1 MSDSR
6 LNRREFLWGATL
18 ARAAR
23 ALPAASRQVAI
34 VLDPA
39 DRVASTAPVRWAA
52 TQLEETLRAQGVAV
66 VRRDTLGEAPAEA
79 MVLLVAGASAPAAR
93 DILKAAQIPPPET
106 ADAMGIAAGRLA
118 GRKVTLACGGD
129 VRGAVYAALELA
141 DRVRHATDPEAALGT
156 VTAVAEKPANR
167 IRSIARCFE
176 SDVEDKPWFYDKAFW
191 QAYLTMLATQRYNRF
206 SLTLGLG
213 YNRPRNVRDVY
224 FYFAYPFLVSV
235 PGYNVRARPLPD
247 AERDRNFEMLRFIG
261 EETARRGL
269 QFQLALWTHAYQWED
284 SPEANYVIE
293 GLTPERHAA
302 YCRDALA
309 EILKACPAITGV
321 TFRIHGESGIPE
333 GSYDFWKTVFEG
345 IVRAGRQIEIDM
357 HAKGMDFRMIDVA
370 LATGMPVVVS
380 PKYWAE
386 HMGLPYHQAG
396 IRELEKARETSDSFF
411 ALSNGSRRF
420 LRYGYGDLL
429 REDRRYGILYR
440 IWPGTQRVLLWGDP
454 AMAAGYGRTAHF
466 CSSDGVEWCEPL
478 SFKGRMGSGKPGGR
492 CGYADASL
500 NPRYDWEKFEYTYRV
515 WGRLIYNPDTDPHG
529 WRRHLR
535 REFGA
540 AASAA
545 EQSLANA
552 SRVLLLV
559 TTAHGVS
566 GSNNTYWP
574 EIYTN
579 MPIVDEGKNRIYRD
593 TPQPRRFGAVLPF
606 DPQLFSRIEDFAR
619 ELLAGGRDA
628 RYSPAEVAQWLEGF
642 AQAAARHWQEVE
654 RRFGE
659 RTSAEF
665 RRWAADIAIQSGLGR
680 FFAWKFRA
688 ALLWAVYEQTGEAAA
703 LQEAVKAYRAAR
715 EAWAGLAA
723 QSKNVYV
730 PDITYGM
737 TPHLRGHWMDRLP
750 AVDEDIADM
759 ERRLASVRT
768 DGVGTSSESVARAI
782 REILSPPAR
791 AAVRCRHTPPARFR
805 PGEPL
810 SVELA
815 LEANQPFTVRMHYRH
830 ANQAEDWRAAEAE
843 NRRGRYRAVIPADYT
858 DSPYPLLYYFEG
870 RGPSGVF
877 LYPGFGPELS
887 NEPYIVVRKV

>member
-1 MSDSR
+1 MSDTRLSR
-6 LNRREFLWGATL
+6 RDFLWSATL
-18 ARAAR
+18 SPAVRGQ
-23 ALPAASRQVAI
+23 PAASRRVVI
-34 VLDPA
+34 VLDPR
-39 DRVASTAPVRWAA
+39 DPVASAPPVRWAT
-52 TQLEETLRAQGVAV
+52 TQLEEAFRGSGWGVL
-66 VRRDTLGEAPAEA
+66 RRDALGDAPADIP
-79 MVLLVAGASAPAAR
+79 VLVIAGASAPIAR
-93 DILKAAQIPPPET
+93 DVLKAHKLALPAAPE
-106 ADAMGIAAGRLA
+106 ALA
-118 GRKVTLACGGD
+118 IVAERFAERNVTLACGSD
-129 VRGAVYAALELA
+129 VRGAVYATLELA
-141 DRVRHATDPEAALGT
+141 DRVRHASDPEGALRIT
-156 VTAVAEKPANR
+156 TPVAEKPANR

-176 SDVEDKPWFYDKAFW
+176 SDVEDKPWFYNKSFW

-247 AERDRNFEMLRFIG
+247 AERDRNLEMLRFIG
-261 EETARRGL
+261 EEAARRGL

-302 YCRDALA
+302 YCRDALT
-309 EILKACPAITGV
+309 EILKACPAITAV

-386 HMGLPYHQAG
+386 HMGLPYHQAA
-396 IRELEKARETSDSFF
+396 IRELEKPRETTDSFF
-411 ALSNGSRRF
+411 ALSNGIRRF
-420 LRYGYGDLL
+420 LRYAYGDLL
-429 REDRRYGILYR
+429 REDRKYGILYR

-454 AMAAGYGRTAHF
+454 AIAAGYGRTAHF
-466 CSSDGVEWCEPL
+466 CGSDGVEWCEPL

-515 WGRLIYNPDTDPHG
+515 WGRLIYNPETDPGG
-529 WRRHLR
+529 WRRHLA
-535 REFGA
+535 REFGD

-545 EQSLANA
+545 ENSLANA

-559 TTAHGVS
+559 TTAHGVL

-574 EIYTN
+574 EMYTN
-579 MPIVDEGKNRIYRD
+579 MPIVDEGKNKIYRD
-593 TPQPRRFGAVLPF
+593 TPQPRRFGAVAPF
-606 DPQLFSRIEDFAR
+606 DPQLFSRVDDFAK
-619 ELLAGGRDA
+619 ELLAGHRDA
-628 RYSPAEVAQWLEGF
+628 RYSPAEVAQWLERF
-642 AQAAARHWQEVE
+642 AQDAVRHWQEVE
-654 RRFGE
+654 RRSKA
-659 RTSAEF
+659 RTTAEF

-703 LQEAVKAYRAAR
+703 LREALKAYRIAR
-715 EAWAGLAA
+715 EAWAGLASVA
-723 QSKNVYV
+723 KGVYV
-730 PDITYGM
+730 PDITYG
-737 TPHLRGHWMDRLP
+737 TAPHLRGHWADRLN
-750 AVDEDIADM
+750 AIDEDIADM
-759 ERRLASVRT
+759 EQRLAQANT
-768 DGVGTSSESVARAI
+768 DGAGAPGESVARAI

-791 AAVRCRHTPPARFR
+791 AAVQCRHTPPPRFQA
-805 PGEPL
+805 GEPL
-810 SVELA
+810 L
-815 LEANQPFTVRMHYRH
+815 LEIVLETSQPFTVRVHYRH
-830 ANQAEDWRAAEAE
+830 ANQAEDWRVADAEIHQ
-843 NRRGRYRAVIPADYT
+843 GRYRTVIPADYT
-858 DSPYPLLYYFEG
+858 QSPYPLLYYFEG

-887 NEPYIVVRKV
+887 NQPYFVVQRT